1 MSYFGFFSISF
12 EKFMCEI
19 SWNQTL
25 HLRAKYVI
33 TKFSKFYWKVG
44 VITWL
49 IFQLIWDRKV
59 TRILYHRIRKNNIV
73 YLSLRELKTPQNN
86 FFYLI
91 ILVSERRKKLLLT
104 YNTKYEEF
112 RCILVHIMRSTPH
125 IHNAL
130 IDDIKRYGTFISTCT
145 YCIFLLQH
153 YETYYSP
160 KTPL

>member
-1 MSYFGFFSISF
+1 MSVKMHNSTFLIKISVQNAIFF
-12 EKFMCEI
+12 K
-19 SWNQTL
+19 
-25 HLRAKYVI
+25 
-33 TKFSKFYWKVG
+33 
-44 VITWL
+44 
-49 IFQLIWDRKV
+49 WDRKV
-59 TRILYHRIRKNNIV
+59 TRVWHLLYHRIRKNNIV
-73 YLSLRELKTPQNN
+73 YLSLRELETPQNN

-91 ILVSERRKKLLLT
+91 ILVSECRKKLLLT